1 MVKQKKTTNLSEKAM
16 LVNLTLSQW
25 TGRVKDKKVSN
36 EVCAVK
42 ESDGDAGAWWTYLVP
57 KRAIAQVGK
66 TRMNC
71 YMKHVNLTLPWM
83 DGGLRILSS
92 DMFMRYSEEMRKAI
106 SEYDEAVNDFLKEYL
121 TIVAQAEKRLGKLLE
136 GKQFPSASEIKYK
149 FAVHQDILPIPQASD
164 FRCQLNADEVIDIR
178 KNIATSIETMAEKAM
193 STLWERFTILV
204 DKVEKTMKKPKKIFR
219 DSLISNLKDFCEL
232 IPKMNLTNDN
242 NLEELRR
249 EVAEKLAQLKLLD
262 LRESKRDRRKAH
274 KSAKK
279 IMEKIKGYTN

>member
-1 MVKQKKTTNLSEKAM
+1 MVRKQKNNLAEKAM

-42 ESDGDAGAWWTYLVP
+42 ESDRDAGAWWTYLIP
-57 KRAIAQVGK
+57 KSAIAQVGK

-92 DMFMRYSEEMRKAI
+92 DMFMKYSEEMRKAI
-106 SEYDEAVNDFLKEYL
+106 SEYDKAVSDFLKEYP

-136 GKQFPSASEIKYK
+136 GKQFPSVSEIKCK

-164 FRCQLNADEVIDIR
+164 FRCQLNDDEVINIR
-178 KNIATSIETMAEKAM
+178 KNIATSIETMTVKAM
-193 STLWERFTILV
+193 TNLWEQFTSLI
-204 DKVEKTMKKPKKIFR
+204 KKIEKTMKEPKKIFK
-219 DSLISNLKDFCEL
+219 DSLITNLRDFCEL

-242 NLEELRR
+242 SLETLRK
-249 EVAEKLAQLKLLD
+249 EALKKLAELKPID
-262 LRESKRDRRKAH
+262 LRESKKDRKQAH
-274 KSAKK
+274 KTAKEILSK
-279 IMEKIKGYTN
+279 MKGYTN